1 MGVGRQGVS
10 FVELLGTNSGTF
22 VYHLLVIMAL
32 QAMAGIALIEW
43 RHTRNPD
50 HRRVLIAFGG
60 LLGLRIPLLI
70 GEPLTGQSFTL
81 NILSPLLS
89 GMEMASIVILGWA
102 FLAHTLS
109 RRAGRRYLFG
119 GLGIAFLCTVT
130 FLPPWYR
137 ALQRFPNLLYVAF
150 WQPAFWNGIGVM
162 LALSLAV
169 LLLSRQSQERPW
181 LPVIGFLTLSL
192 GSLALLA
199 SSLLQVVGRLE
210 AANAATMIGWGRV
223 VSLIGYPFF
232 AIAVYRT
239 ALQDMWAYRQELQ
252 VVSEEALRQTQEL
265 FFLVEA
271 SRITGESLD
280 LNTILHKV
288 VESIALA
295 LNADRCA
302 VFLINSDRPDTI
314 TLAAQYTTLQRAERT
329 VAHEL
334 SLADQPTLDYALQR
348 RKQLILNVKTDNP
361 RLRALYGSLG
371 SQRAGPVIVQPL
383 LRQRRV
389 LGVLVVG
396 NDHGQRPF
404 DANNGRLCQSI
415 SVQIAA
421 AIENAR
427 LYRDLQVQAG
437 KLAELL
443 RAQEDEVRRRT
454 AILES
459 VAEGVIVSD
468 KEGRIV
474 VVNAAAERILGAPRQ
489 RIVGHLLKRLTGHTV
504 LDPTADWG
512 LVAQV
517 DAPLQTV
524 FELENKVVH
533 VSSAPVLTPAGDHL
547 GIVAILRDITRES
560 EAKRAK
566 SEFITTI
573 SHELRTPLTA
583 IRGYAETL
591 TSGMVGPT
599 SESQAHFLKII
610 RDNAL
615 HMVGLTENLIAVADL
630 EKGGLKLEY
639 GEADLYLIVGEVL
652 RLFQSQVDARQLQ
665 VKLELEDGLPPIEA
679 DAARMRQ
686 ILDNLLSNAVRFTYP
701 GGRITVGARLLCDDA
716 GQMPTHCAIWVAD
729 TGIGVPVE
737 EQAHIWERFYRPANP
752 LAAEAGGLGVG
763 LSIVKS
769 LVEAH
774 GGRAWLESAPG
785 VGSTFTVLLPVR
797 RAADR

>member
-1 MGVGRQGVS
+1 VS

-32 QAMAGIALIEW
+32 QAMAGIALVEW

-70 GEPLTGQSFTL
+70 GEPLTGQSSTL
-81 NILSPLLS
+81 NVLSPLLS
-89 GMEMASIVILGWA
+89 GMEVASIVILGWA

-109 RRAGRRYLFG
+109 RRAGRWYLFG
-119 GLGIAFLCTVT
+119 GLGVALLCAVT
-130 FLPPWYR
+130 FLPPWYQ

-150 WQPAFWNGIGVM
+150 WQPAFWNGIGMV

-169 LLLSRQSQERPW
+169 LLLFRRSQERPW
-181 LPVIGFLTLSL
+181 LPVVGFLILSL
-192 GSLALLA
+192 GLLVLLA
-199 SSLLQVVGRLE
+199 SSLLQIVGRLE

-232 AIAVYRT
+232 AVAVYRT
-239 ALQDMWAYRQELQ
+239 ALQDMWTYRQELQ
-252 VVSEEALRQTQEL
+252 VVSEEALRQAQEL

-280 LNTILHKV
+280 LDTILRKV
-288 VESIALA
+288 VESITLA

-302 VFLINSDRPDTI
+302 VFLINPDRPDTL
-314 TLAAQYTTLQRAERT
+314 TLAAQYTTLQRAER
-329 VAHEL
+329 AIARPEF

-348 RKQLILNVKTDNP
+348 RKQLILNVETDNP
-361 RLRALYGSLG
+361 RLRALYGSLN
-371 SQRAGPVIVQPL
+371 SQKAGPAIVQPL

-389 LGVLVVG
+389 LGALVVG
-396 NDHGQRPF
+396 NDYSQRPF
-404 DANNGRLCQSI
+404 DANNGRLCESI

-437 KLAELL
+437 RLAELL
-443 RAQEDEVRRRT
+443 QAQEDEVRRRT

-459 VAEGVIVSD
+459 IAEGVIVGD

-489 RIVGHLLKRLTGHTV
+489 RIVGHSLKRLTGHTV

-512 LVAQV
+512 LIAQA

-524 FELENKVVH
+524 FELENKVVY

-547 GIVAILRDITRES
+547 GSVAILRDITQET

-566 SEFITTI
+566 SEFIATI

-583 IRGYAETL
+583 IRGYAEAL
-591 TSGMVGPT
+591 TGGMVGPT

-615 HMVGLTENLIAVADL
+615 LMVGLTENLIAVADL

-639 GEADLYLIVGEVL
+639 GETDLYLIVGEVL
-652 RLFQSQVDARQLQ
+652 RSFQSQVDARQLQ
-665 VKLELEDGLPPIEA
+665 VKLEIEDGLPPIEA
-679 DAARMRQ
+679 DAARVRQ
-686 ILDNLLSNAVRFTYP
+686 ILDNLVSNGVRFTYP
-701 GGRITVGARLLCDDA
+701 GGRITVGARLLRDDA

-729 TGIGVPVE
+729 TGIGIPLE
-737 EQAHIWERFYRPANP
+737 EQTRIWERFYRPANP

-774 GGRAWLESAPG
+774 GGRAWLESVPG
-785 VGSTFTVLLPVR
+785 MGSTFTVLLPVKR
-797 RAADR
+797 PGGR